1 MNRFLVIGFE
11 FCKSFYY
18 SLILC
23 KAKSDGTEYRI
34 TVMHGDIEK
43 QLCNNNTIKEI
54 NGCLQ
59 IERSGNKLQDQI
71 KIKIAEA
78 LGKMI
83 GKPVKEIE
91 KLGERPGERLQ
102 TDNLLTAQTS
112 KTISENRESE

>member
-23 KAKSDGTEYRI
+23 KTKSDGTEYRI
-34 TVMHGDIEK
+34 TVMHGDMEK

-59 IERSGNKLQDQI
+59 IELSDNKLQNEI
-71 KIKIAEA
+71 KTEIAKA
-78 LGKMI
+78 LGKII
-83 GKPVKEIE
+83 GKPVTEVETPRGTNTGRVIC
-91 KLGERPGERLQ
+91 Q
-102 TDNLLTAQTS
+102 
-112 KTISENRESE
+112 